1 MVGGGFLAGVVLA
14 KFSGW
19 GYALELFLGLLAVS
33 IFFLRRRFTQ
43 RLLPTII
50 VVGMVAL
57 ALGGARWELAEQNRT
72 FLATPTPPKQLV
84 EAQFVII
91 DEPEERDTST
101 VLIARWQKTGQ
112 AMRLSASRHLG
123 VNKGDTIAV
132 TGEVSVPSIT
142 LPNTNFNYREYLARQ
157 GIFYQ
162 VYANRVELVAPAPWW
177 HFSRLLINFKE
188 ATLTGLG
195 QFIPEPEVSL
205 LGGLLIGAK
214 AGLGAEWAEVF
225 RRAGLSHII
234 VLSGY
239 NMTIVVETI
248 TRGLGFLALGLRG
261 GVGIVGIV
269 LFALMANSG
278 AATVRAALMA
288 SLAILAR
295 LTGRVYEVTFALMFS
310 ALVMTLYNP
319 RVVFELGFQLSF
331 LATLGLLYLVPML
344 EPFFQWLP
352 ERFGLRLIV
361 TATLAAQ
368 LAVTPLLLF
377 TTAQLSLVALLANVL
392 VLPIIPL
399 MMLLGFM
406 TAITGWIFSPLGA
419 VVGFITSLGL
429 GYILWVAKTLTAI
442 PGAAVILS
450 SFPAGLMWLMY
461 AGLLWWWLRSRPKMG
476 PPIDKNPALGL

>member
-1 MVGGGFLAGVVLA
+1 MTGGGFLAGVVLA
-14 KFSGW
+14 KFIGW
-19 GYALELFLGLLAVS
+19 GYPLELFLGLLAAS

-43 RLLPTII
+43 WSLSPVIILSLL
-50 VVGMVAL
+50 AL
-57 ALGGARWELAEQNRT
+57 ALGGARFEFGEAGRLNS
-72 FLATPTPPKQLV
+72 ATPAPPP
-84 EAQFVII
+84 QFKSALFVVMA
-91 DEPEERDTST
+91 EPEERDTST
-101 VLIARWQKTGQ
+101 VLIAKWQPTGQ

-132 TGEVSVPSIT
+132 TGEVAVPPVT
-142 LPNTNFNYREYLARQ
+142 LPGTDFNYREYLARQ

-162 VYANRVELVAPAPWW
+162 VYANQVELVASAPWW
-177 HFSRLLINFKE
+177 HLGRLLINFKE
-188 ATLTGLG
+188 TTLARLE

-214 AGLGAEWAEVF
+214 AGLGAEWSEVF

-239 NMTIVVETI
+239 NMTIVAETI
-248 TRGLGFLALGLRG
+248 TRGLGFLSLGLRG
-261 GVGIVGIV
+261 GVGIAGII

-295 LTGRVYEVTFALMFS
+295 LTGRVYEVTFALMLTAF
-310 ALVMTLYNP
+310 LMTLYNP
-319 RVVFELGFQLSF
+319 LVLFELGFQLSF
-331 LATLGLLYLVPML
+331 LATLGLLYLVPIL
-344 EPFFQWLP
+344 EPFFRWLP
-352 ERFGLRLIV
+352 ERWGLRLIV

-377 TTAQLSLVALLANVL
+377 TTSQLSLVALLANLL
-392 VLPIIPL
+392 VLPIIPVL
-399 MMLLGFM
+399 MLLGFI

-429 GYILWVAKTLTAI
+429 GYILWVAKTLTAL
-442 PGAAVILS
+442 PGAAIILS
-450 SFPAGLMWLMY
+450 SFPVGLMWLMY
-461 AGLLWWWLRSRPKMG
+461 AGLLWWWLRSRPKAG
-476 PPIDKNPALGL
+476 PPIDKNPVLGL